1 MGGRK
6 NWTIR
11 SFLFCFICNGI
22 LIAIFLASK
31 RIYGEVTTPIILV
44 AGGILTLVLWLL
56 FLSASPRPEN
66 QIPSRQIPEE
76 QLSSKKVPKEQAPSK
91 TVPPPIPKGPAS
103 PDAAIQIL
111 AALQREGRL
120 IDFLQEDLS
129 TYEDSQIGAAVRNIH
144 MGCKE
149 TLREHMEIKSIFQEK
164 EGTAVAVPP
173 GFDVRAI
180 RLTGN
185 VTGNPPF
192 RGILRHR
199 GWQVERIRL
208 PQGTEQKNH
217 WILAPAEIEIE

>member
-1 MGGRK
+1 
-6 NWTIR
+6 
-11 SFLFCFICNGI
+11 
-22 LIAIFLASK
+22 
-31 RIYGEVTTPIILV
+31 VV
-44 AGGILTLVLWLL
+44 AGGILTLALWLL
-56 FLSASPRPEN
+56 FLSAGPKPED
-66 QIPSRQIPEE
+66 QIPSRQIPDE
-76 QLSSKKVPKEQAPSK
+76 QVSSKKVPKEQAPSK

-164 EGTAVAVPP
+164 EGTAVTVPS